1 MSEYL
6 KTNTMKK
13 LLLFLLL
20 VSLTVSCSKDED
32 EKVDTSTFTG
42 LYNDTIWVV
51 DYSVPIFGEWKE
63 YLYFKNNKVYFGGL
77 DYLDTAP
84 DCRKDTR
91 EYSEDKIYQSGTEDE
106 NEIIYQINTPNRLV
120 IAFEGFRSETSYIG
134 YSVSSFSVENG
145 NLLMDYGAIDEDGDF
160 DINNVVWEGY
170 IETYEPSNDFTWIDY
185 LAFECDN
192 TTYKD

>member
-6 KTNTMKK
+6 KTNTLKK
-13 LLLFLLL
+13 LLLVLLL

-63 YLYFKNNKVYFGGL
+63 YLYFKNNKVYYGGL
-77 DYLDTAP
+77 DYTDTAP

-106 NEIIYQINTPNRLV
+106 SEIIYQINTPNRLV
-120 IAFEGFRSETSYIG
+120 IAFEGFRSETSYNRYYV
-134 YSVSSFSVENG
+134 YSLSVENG
-145 NLLMDYGAIDEDGDF
+145 NLLVEEGEIDEDGDF
-160 DINNVVWEGY
+160 DINNVVWDGY
-170 IETYEPSNDFTWIDY
+170 PETYEPSNDFTWIDY

>member
-32 EKVDTSTFTG
+32 EKVDTPTFTG
-42 LYNDTIWVV
+42 LYDDTLWFTGRSI
-51 DYSVPIFGEWKE
+51 PNRGEFKE
-63 YLYFKNNKVYFGGL
+63 YKYFKNNKVYSGGL

-106 NEIIYQINTPNRLV
+106 SEVIYQINTPNRLV
-120 IAFEGFRSETSYIG
+120 I
-134 YSVSSFSVENG
+134 SFSYSYNPEGVNYIASFSIENG
-145 NLLMDYGAIDEDGDF
+145 NLLQEYGEIDVGDF
-160 DINNVVWEGY
+160 DINNVVWEEFT
-170 IETYEPSNDFTWIDY
+170 ETYEPSNDFTWIDY

>member
-13 LLLFLLL
+13 LLLVLLL

-42 LYNDTIWVV
+42 LYNDTIWFTGR
-51 DYSVPIFGEWKE
+51 SIPNFGEFKE
-63 YLYFKNNKVYFGGL
+63 YLYFKNNKVYYGGL

-84 DCRKDTR
+84 DCRKETTVH
-91 EYSEDKIYQSGTEDE
+91 SEDKIYQSGTEDE
-106 NEIIYQINTPNRLV
+106 SEIIYQINTPNRLV
-120 IAFEGFRSETSYIG
+120 VSFSYYYDSVNYTEIA
-134 YSVSSFSVENG
+134 SFSVENG
-145 NLLMDYGAIDEDGDF
+145 NLLLEYGEIDEDGDF
-160 DINNVVWEGY
+160 DINNVVWEVGY
-170 IETYEPSNDFTWIDY
+170 TETYEPSNDFTWIDY

>member
-42 LYNDTIWVV
+42 LYNDTIWFTGR
-51 DYSVPIFGEWKE
+51 SIPNFGEFKE
-63 YLYFKNNKVYFGGL
+63 YLYFKNNKVYYGGL
-77 DYLDTAP
+77 DYTDTAP

-106 NEIIYQINTPNRLV
+106 SEIIYQINTPNRLV

-145 NLLMDYGAIDEDGDF
+145 NLLMDYGTIDEDGDF
-160 DINNVVWEGY
+160 DINNLVWEGY

>member
-32 EKVDTSTFTG
+32 EKVDASTFTG

-84 DCRKDTR
+84 DCRKYTYV
-91 EYSEDKIYQSGTEDE
+91 YSEDKIYQSGTEDE

-120 IAFEGFRSETSYIG
+120 IAFEGFRSETSYNRYYV
-134 YSVSSFSVENG
+134 YSLSVENG
-145 NLLMDYGAIDEDGDF
+145 NLLVEEGEIDEDGDF
-160 DINNVVWEGY
+160 DINNVVWDGY
-170 IETYEPSNDFTWIDY
+170 PETYEPSNDFTWIDY
-185 LAFECDN
+185 LAFECDR
-192 TTYKD
+192 TEYLD

>member
-63 YLYFKNNKVYFGGL
+63 YLYFKNNKVYYGGL
-77 DYLDTAP
+77 DYTDTAP

-106 NEIIYQINTPNRLV
+106 SEIIYQINTPNRLV

-160 DINNVVWEGY
+160 DINNVVWDGY
-170 IETYEPSNDFTWIDY
+170 PETYEPSNDFTWIDY

>member
-160 DINNVVWEGY
+160 DINNVVWEGD

>member
-1 MSEYL
+1 
-6 KTNTMKK
+6 MKK
-13 LLLFLLL
+13 LLLVLLL
-20 VSLTVSCSKDED
+20 FSLTVSCSKDED

-42 LYNDTIWVV
+42 LYDDTLWFI
-51 DYSVPIFGEWKE
+51 DKSTPGFGGFKE
-63 YLYFKNNKVYFGGL
+63 YLYIKDNKVYDGGL

-84 DCRKDTR
+84 DCRRDTR

-106 NEIIYQINTPNRLV
+106 SEVIYQINTPNRLV
-120 IAFEGFRSETSYIG
+120 ISFSNSSNSGNYTEIA
-134 YSVSSFSVENG
+134 SFSVENG
-145 NLLMDYGAIDEDGDF
+145 NLLLDYGEIDEDGDF